1 MAAFSIEE
9 IKNCSVVPKA
19 YLFSTALQVT
29 TAMIQSVVVLP
40 SSLVTV
46 NSFILSTNAS
56 PALILYLPGIPTY
69 RELTALF
76 VPIVTEPSVSVFR
89 ISLAIA

>member
-1 MAAFSIEE
+1 M
-9 IKNCSVVPKA
+9 
-19 YLFSTALQVT
+19 FSTALQVT

-46 NSFILSTNAS
+46 NSFILSTNSS
-56 PALILYLPGIPTY
+56 PALILYLPGILTY

-76 VPIVTEPSVSVFR
+76 VPIVTELLVSVFR
-89 ISLAIA
+89 I

>member
-1 MAAFSIEE
+1 MVDFEIKEPAHVKVRFIGGKSSAYSTFGYYCYKADASIEE

-46 NSFILSTNAS
+46 NSFMLSTNSS
-56 PALILYLPGIPTY
+56 PGLIL
-69 RELTALF
+69 
-76 VPIVTEPSVSVFR
+76 
-89 ISLAIA
+89 